1 MVSTV
6 LPQETNL
13 LSPTSLRLLSQ
24 YSKLFS
30 TLPPSTSQLWSLGP
44 FIRHSFLI
52 SRFVTKFL
60 AEWGTT
66 TSSFLFTHQHW
77 LKRLSGQMCYICGL
91 YCCTICWSSLI
102 KWFGYVLVVHKF
114 FLQCCG
120 LLLYPCWFFFS
131 LGFIIFFRLNFVLS
145 QFLCLLS
152 LDIYGRE
159 MSVKKWNLLCLE
171 SIV

>member
-52 SRFVTKFL
+52 SSFVTKFS

-66 TSSFLFTHQHW
+66 TSSLLFTNQHW

-102 KWFGYVLVVHKF
+102 KCFGYVLVVHKF
-114 FLQCCG
+114 FCSVVG
-120 LLLYPCWFFFS
+120 YFSVPVGFFS
-131 LGFIIFFRLNFVLS
+131 LWGSLYFFVWILSSLNFCVS
-145 QFLCLLS
+145 CL
-152 LDIYGRE
+152 
-159 MSVKKWNLLCLE
+159 
-171 SIV
+171 